1 MHKQQRRQKKGDTT
15 SDVLMGSYDGAVS
28 SFPNCRI
35 ELYRDDGLAM
45 SNITLRDRENIKKEI
60 CRISNHRW
68 LRITIEAKTTLQY
81 VYRESNHPPPTTHH
95 PHFPEDHKLRKI
107 FDAIAT
113 QSRSVT
119 AASITLSNR
128 SNKLATADR
137 RTHAHLTETASS
149 HLSSTE
155 SPSHAR
161 TTAPLKHT
169 SFRYTKLRNYT
180 ELSKHIWTLKESN
193 INHYIS

>member
-35 ELYRDDGLAM
+35 ELYREDGLAM

-95 PHFPEDHKLRKI
+95 PPPTTHHPPP
-107 FDAIAT
+107 
-113 QSRSVT
+113 
-119 AASITLSNR
+119 TLPGR
-128 SNKLATADR
+128 PQT
-137 RTHAHLTETASS
+137 
-149 HLSSTE
+149 
-155 SPSHAR
+155 
-161 TTAPLKHT
+161 
-169 SFRYTKLRNYT
+169 
-180 ELSKHIWTLKESN
+180 
-193 INHYIS
+193 